1 MMKSNES
8 VEEECIED
16 RNNTTTKVVTIE
28 AEDMMGG
35 IIGTTTRPT
44 TKGTTITMA
53 IRLTIISPRIRIILE
68 GTISEGTTMEEDED
82 TTMEAEA
89 TIEEDVPT
97 IMEEAEVLTAIVI
110 MVITI
115 NNKMV
120 VRTITDQMNNP
131 ICIIIIAIRLTIEK

>member
-1 MMKSNES
+1 MMKPNES

-16 RNNTTTKVVTIE
+16 RNDTTTKGVTIE

-53 IRLTIISPRIRIILE
+53 ICLTIISPRIRIILE

>member
-35 IIGTTTRPT
+35 IIGTTIRPT